1 MFFCLLADGLFLL
14 ADFSHFFSEFEG
26 VGDNLSEGFL
36 VELRLLGQ
44 FEVVVSDSLLEDP
57 WNLFENLCKI
67 LLELGSEVL
76 KEVLD
81 LLFDLFPVY
90 LLQILVDLA
99 VDPWYHFL

>member
-57 WNLFENLCKI
+57 
-67 LLELGSEVL
+67 
-76 KEVLD
+76 
-81 LLFDLFPVY
+81 
-90 LLQILVDLA
+90 
-99 VDPWYHFL
+99 